1 LIRERFCSVVE
12 NDLSLHFTSSEST
25 NMATARKL
33 LDAES
38 LRQKRQR
45 DGAESPLRR
54 QHHRRRQRNK
64 DDKIKKYDGAIRLD
78 TPLILSSEEEE
89 EEDVFVMSKDG
100 SIHW

>member
-1 LIRERFCSVVE
+1 
-12 NDLSLHFTSSEST
+12 
-25 NMATARKL
+25 MATARKL

-89 EEDVFVMSKDG
+89 EDVFVMSKDG